1 MNKMDKKEAKKFLK
15 VIDVNIDKIEE
26 EATKIYKE
34 CFLIETTD
42 AIRISINLKG
52 AVKSTI
58 SSWQGYS
65 DDIFNMREVIVY
77 EFSQEENNLNDF
89 IGELCFLND
98 YEEFTTWCD
107 TESEA
112 LNWDSYEKFNK
123 ENFDEIVE
131 RNIEDSLP
139 DFLKELS
146 ESIEKCKQDLK
157 LMIEI

>member
-1 MNKMDKKEAKKFLK
+1 MDKKEAKKFLK
-15 VIDVNIDKIEE
+15 VIDMNIDKIEE

-34 CFLIETTD
+34 GYLIETTD
-42 AIRISINLKG
+42 SIRISINSEG
-52 AVKSTI
+52 VVKSTI
-58 SSWQGYS
+58 SSWRGYS

-77 EFSQEENNLNDF
+77 EFSQEKIQIEDF
-89 IGELCFLND
+89 LGELCFLND
-98 YEEFTTWCD
+98 YEEFATWCD

-123 ENFDEIVE
+123 ENFDELVE

-139 DFLKELS
+139 VFLKELS